1 MYACCKSHNRYRQQ
15 GAERIPLECH
25 LSYKGKKRVGCWL
38 KYNIA
43 AVNSTALH
51 SPLLLPASPEREN
64 RPREFDDSQV
74 ALSFMAMTERCCVI
88 SHFLRSNCR
97 TVEAHGGPL
106 FGAAR
111 DATIYTV
118 VHSEGSTLKTVIPIG
133 HGKESSIFCRCISK
147 KNRNV
152 IVP

>member
-1 MYACCKSHNRYRQQ
+1 MSSELQK
-15 GAERIPLECH
+15 EK
-25 LSYKGKKRVGCWL
+25 KGSSLVE
-38 KYNIA
+38 IA
-43 AVNSTALH
+43 IVNSTALCLH

-118 VHSEGSTLKTVIPIG
+118 IHSKGSTLETVISIG
-133 HGKESSIFCRCISK
+133 HGKESSICCRVTCRSK
-147 KNRNV
+147 TKT
-152 IVP
+152 